1 MNTRQSSI
9 ISELPDNAVMRLTKI
24 FWWDIFVMLRLR
36 ND

>member
-9 ISELPDNAVMRLTKI
+9 ISELPDNAVMRLTKT
-24 FWWDIFVMLRLR
+24 FRWGIFVMLRLR